1 MNIIDKIKKK
11 RENLGELINIK
22 KISHTLKFF
31 QNEII
36 ELEKSN
42 FTRTE
47 QKEIFEKL
55 LEIKIPYQTYNSFFV
70 RNIKSNIRSKTDS
83 KNKVDDINEVSTGAT
98 TPVDKKNNKTKE
110 NIISEEYKEI
120 ADSYGNCFKNNDN
133 E

>member
-83 KNKVDDINEVSTGAT
+83 KNKVDNINEVSTGAT
-98 TPVDKKNNKTKE
+98 TPVDKKNNKTKK